1 MDQINISYFKI
12 FLTSYAE
19 INENTTC
26 CVIKTTLNSLIDEW
40 FKISRCYYGKRHD
53 NMIFEISFYG
63 AKLLIEFCSLN
74 MRINDRFGKLSH
86 KKHVGDA

>member
-1 MDQINISYFKI
+1 MIKEWMDQINISHFKI

-40 FKISRCYYGKRHD
+40 FKMSRCYYGKRHD
-53 NMIFEISFYG
+53 NMIFEIS
-63 AKLLIEFCSLN
+63 L
-74 MRINDRFGKLSH
+74 
-86 KKHVGDA
+86 